1 MIYSNQKNL
10 KIHACCIID
19 CRITCMVCLILRYK
33 VITSYWRRN
42 SNKASAPIIMTT
54 QKYFLNINQ
63 ESNSSDMLTSAC
75 LPECVEMIEK
85 NLALV
90 LSKPCPCLI
99 QSLMSW
105 LEKKKIHAYSN
116 SDHHWLARDK
126 ARYTRTLHTLLKNY
140 FAMITKGW
148 GKFCPIVLKESVCF

>member
-42 SNKASAPIIMTT
+42 SNKASAPIIMAP

-105 LEKKKIHAYSN
+105 LEKLKKKRFMPIA
-116 SDHHWLARDK
+116 
-126 ARYTRTLHTLLKNY
+126 TV
-140 FAMITKGW
+140 ITTGW
-148 GKFCPIVLKESVCF
+148 PETKQDIQEHCIPCWKTILQW